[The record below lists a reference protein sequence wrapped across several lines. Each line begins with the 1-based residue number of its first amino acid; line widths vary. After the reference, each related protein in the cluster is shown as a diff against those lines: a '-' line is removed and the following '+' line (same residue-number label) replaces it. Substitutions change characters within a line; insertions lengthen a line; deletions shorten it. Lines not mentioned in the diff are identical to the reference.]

1 MFEFLSLLLEH
12 ILNASHVMNGIRQPR
27 HPSLDD
33 LRTHQPNS
41 RSHPSLL
48 SGINGSERSEIIEE
62 EESFVQKVVG
72 VVCAFAALGCTT
84 GLALLVLILYMTIRP
99 FSQSFYRRL
108 ASTLGCASFL
118 DAMTLLLPNMRLYL
132 TGDSDVPAAVG
143 TSLFVCNHVMDGD
156 WWSILMLGRCVG
168 LRGSIKVFLRNEYLQ
183 VHAQKRTNS
192 AGGSSAALVSRSE
205 GSPSQLNKT
214 VTFTRQAMCG
224 GKNGNSSRNG
234 SWNGHG
240 SAPFLLSASA
250 QMLHTLLEF
259 PILNENN
266 YIEDRADLFSLLK
279 SFAETNGTPVHLL
292 LFPEAWSLHD
302 TTDHKAVLAK
312 SNEFA
317 RREGRPQL
325 KHLLLPRTTG
335 FNASLESLRES
346 SPVVYDVTIAYRG
359 YDGTTRSAAALS
371 IYKLW
376 CILRKP
382 QEFHIRIKRYSMDEV
397 LQDSSWLDKQW
408 VEKDR
413 LLGHFSRHQQFPTDN
428 RGFAR
433 HRAFDSRSFQVE
445 SSVLSLLRLMIIPL
459 FVPIMLLLAIPIFW
473 VVLWLWICFKSY
485 QILNPDPDRPRAG
498 GVDEAVQATQTPG
511 SEGIN
516 SATGTPFFPATP
528 FGSPTISSWR
538 EMLGQK

>member
-1 MFEFLSLLLEH
+1 
-12 ILNASHVMNGIRQPR
+12 MNGLRQPR

-33 LRTHQPNS
+33 LRIHQHNS
-41 RSHPSLL
+41 RSHPTLPL
-48 SGINGSERSEIIEE
+48 GASGSGSERTVIPEE
-62 EESFVQKVVG
+62 EESAVQKVVG
-72 VVCAFAALGCTT
+72 IVCAFAALGCVS
-84 GLALLVLILYMTIRP
+84 GMLLLLLILYMTIRP
-99 FSQSFYRRL
+99 FSQTLYRRL
-108 ASTLGCASFL
+108 AATLGCASFL

-183 VHAQKRTNS
+183 VHAQKRTTS
-192 AGGSSAALVSRSE
+192 APGSSAALVSRSE
-205 GSPSQLNKT
+205 GSPSQMNKT
-214 VTFTRQAMCG
+214 VTFTRQTVTG
-224 GKNGNSSRNG
+224 GKNGSYSRNC
-234 SWNGHG
+234 SWGGH
-240 SAPFLLSASA
+240 SSNAPFLLSASA

-292 LFPEAWSLHD
+292 LFPEAWSLHYTAD
-302 TTDHKAVLAK
+302 QKAVLAK

-346 SPVVYDVTIAYRG
+346 SPVVYDVTIAFRG
-359 YDGTTRSAAALS
+359 YDGTTRSAADLS
-371 IYKLW
+371 IYSLW
-376 CILRKP
+376 RILRRP
-382 QEFHIRIKRYSMDEV
+382 QEFHVRIKRYSMDEV

-413 LLGHFSRHQQFPTDN
+413 LLGHFARHQQFPTDN

-473 VVLWLWICFKSY
+473 VVLWLWVCFKSY

-498 GVDEAVQATQTPG
+498 GAEEEAAHAAQTPG